1 MSHTVDLKE
10 SEFAAAVEK
19 ECLVLI
25 DFWAPWCGPCK
36 AFGPI
41 YDKVAADHPD
51 ATFAKVNTQGEQGIA
66 AGLQIRSIPTLM
78 LFRDGV
84 MLFRQPG
91 MIPEEALRDLV
102 KQAMALDMDEVRQ
115 KVEEEKN
122 KGGQEGQESQEG
134 QEAAGAPA
142 SA

>member
-1 MSHTVDLKE
+1 MSHTIALTE
-10 SEFAAAVEK
+10 NEFVATVEK
-19 ECLVLI
+19 EGLVLI

-41 YDKVAADHPD
+41 FEKVAGEHPD
-51 ATFAKVNTQGEQGIA
+51 ATFAKVNTQDEQGIA

-91 MIPEEALRDLV
+91 MLPEEALRDLI

-115 KVEEEKN
+115 KVEEEMN
-122 KGGQEGQESQEG
+122 KES
-134 QEAAGAPA
+134 GAVA
-142 SA
+142 NA